1 MDKKRL
7 NQSIKKSVKGLINI
21 IPIFIAILL
30 LVSVITVL
38 IPKSF
43 YQELFTGNAF
53 NDSLIGSLLG
63 GVLIGNPLTSY
74 VLGDA
79 FLQNSVSLIA
89 VTSFIVSWT
98 TVGII
103 QIPAEAILLG
113 RSFAIYRNIIAFV
126 FSVIVAFTTSLILYL
141 F

>member
-1 MDKKRL
+1 LDKKKL
-7 NQSIKKSVKGLINI
+7 NQSIKKSFKGLINI

-30 LVSVITVL
+30 LVSIITVL

-43 YQELFTGNAF
+43 YQEMFSGNIYS
-53 NDSLIGSLLG
+53 DSIIGSLMGSL
-63 GVLIGNPLTSY
+63 LLGNPLTSY
-74 VLGDA
+74 VLGDT
-79 FLQNSVSLIA
+79 FLQNNVSIIA

-103 QIPAEAILLG
+103 QVPAESLLLG
-113 RSFAIYRNIIAFV
+113 KSFAIYRNIIAFI
-126 FSVIVAFTTSLILYL
+126 FAIIVAFTTNLILYL